1 MGLLDEESTAAA
13 TAVEI
18 RKQRGITKGKVTWK
32 MCIRDSIERG
42 DLPEMLKGM
51 HSEVKY
57 SSEQLEMYNNTY
69 MKSSVD
75 EKEMLEAESY
85 IVIVKSV
92 ES

>member
-1 MGLLDEESTAAA
+1 
-13 TAVEI
+13 
-18 RKQRGITKGKVTWK
+18 
-32 MCIRDSIERG
+32 
-42 DLPEMLKGM
+42 MLKGM

-85 IVIVKSV
+85 IVIVKTV